1 MTPIARVLESV
12 FENADVAKVTL
23 RLSDVQYDG
32 LVTGRIHVRH
42 WLMSILV
49 NDYGVNPLYL
59 VGVGSKMMMD
69 G

>member
-23 RLSDVQYDG
+23 RLSDAQYVG
-32 LVTGRIHVRH
+32 LVTGRIHVRY

-49 NDYGVNPLYL
+49 NEYGVNPLYL
-59 VGVGSKMMMD
+59 VGVGNKMMMD